1 MKMIALAVSAL
12 AFIVA
17 AGCNSGSDTLAP
29 DQDSASDPSGS
40 GKPTGTPGED
50 VTVTLKFDQPTI
62 VPSEQLEIAW
72 LNGVPLIDLHRVLEN
87 ECKWNIMGN
96 EILVDHIHPT
106 IEGHKRIAQAIL
118 EEMQKLRWIEPIGN
132 WSALRD
138 QFYKDHFDSLDRGY
152 FVLARQSLKG
162 LRAWSKGRAGGLPID
177 FKLNSPQF

>member
-72 LNGVPLIDLHRVLEN
+72 LNVGDSRCAEGVTCFWEGQVSVTLGVLKDGQDLGSFDITLHVGDEDQAMASAGGCNIHLRDVAPYPKYGVEPDRSDYVATLLID
-87 ECKWNIMGN
+87 
-96 EILVDHIHPT
+96 
-106 IEGHKRIAQAIL
+106 
-118 EEMQKLRWIEPIGN
+118 
-132 WSALRD
+132 
-138 QFYKDHFDSLDRGY
+138 
-152 FVLARQSLKG
+152 
-162 LRAWSKGRAGGLPID
+162 
-177 FKLNSPQF
+177 PQ